1 MQPLPHLSL
10 QFKFDLMKSVERF
23 IILKKIKYSE
33 ADLVIHGISQH
44 GTKMAFMAR
53 GALKSKRRFGGGIL
67 ELMNF
72 VEFDYTVAKSEHG
85 LNTLNEATLV
95 RDFTTLKKDYDK
107 IEFALEVLDITSKV
121 IQEGDEQSQKLFQI
135 IGHLFHH
142 LDQQDASWQAWMNL
156 RMQFYLK
163 FLMQQGVLSLS
174 DWMSPYLKTKF
185 EDYRQIRTADDF
197 HQLLQQVHHQIKGYV
212 ETASTV

>member
-1 MQPLPHLSL
+1 
-10 QFKFDLMKSVERF
+10 MKSVERF

-33 ADLVIHGISQH
+33 ADLVIHGSSQR

-67 ELMNF
+67 ELINF
-72 VEFDYTVAKSEHG
+72 VEFDYKVAKTELS
-85 LNTLNEATLV
+85 LNTLNEATLI
-95 RDFTTLKKDYDK
+95 RDFATLKKDYDK
-107 IEFALEVLDITSKV
+107 IEFALEVLDLVAKV

-135 IGHLFHH
+135 VGHLFHH
-142 LDQQDASWQAWMNL
+142 LDQQDSSSQAWRNL

-163 FLMQQGVLSLS
+163 FLMQQGVLDLA

-185 EDYRQIRTADDF
+185 EDYRIIPQIEEYQ
-197 HQLLQQVHHQIKGYV
+197 QLLLSIHRQVKGYI
-212 ETASTV
+212 ETASVG